1 MKKILTALLL
11 ILVVSISI
19 FATEYNISNNNS
31 SNGELTFSSNVFS
44 NPIFNGSEE
53 PNFDANWNNFYS
65 GSEYNV
71 SNNGEPT
78 FNSNVFSNLIFNR
91 KPNFDVNW
99 NNFYSSSEYNI
110 F

>member
-11 ILVVSISI
+11 VLVASISI
-19 FATEYNISNNNS
+19 FATEYNISNNR
-31 SNGELTFSSNVFS
+31 EPTFSSNVFY
-44 NPIFNGSEE
+44 NTIFNGSEE
-53 PNFDANWNNFYS
+53 PNFDIDWNNLYS